1 MNELIH
7 TDSGTVNVSPKGVLQ
22 DASTPKG
29 DQMGEK
35 IGSEAASPET
45 VAGVAFRD
53 SNSGSKRVLV
63 ADDDPLTLRML
74 TAIVEAEGYKAVL
87 ARDGQ
92 EVVDILKKDVFFMA
106 ALFDMW
112 MPHIEGMELIRI
124 MKSDKRLNHIPVALI
139 SSERDL
145 KIWSESVAAG
155 ASIFIPKPFSPSHVQ
170 MALRMLASKR
180 VSAEVT
186 SPA

>member
-1 MNELIH
+1 MKELMH
-7 TDSGTVNVSPKGVLQ
+7 TDSGTVNVLPNVAIQ
-22 DASTPKG
+22 AASTDEG
-29 DQMGEK
+29 GQMVEK
-35 IGSEAASPET
+35 ISSEAALPGT
-45 VAGVAFRD
+45 VTGVAFRD

-74 TAIVEAEGYKAVL
+74 TAIVEAEGYKAVM

-92 EVVDILKKDVFFMA
+92 EVVDILKNDVFFMA

-112 MPHIEGMELIRI
+112 MPHIQGMELIRI
-124 MKSDKRLNHIPVALI
+124 MKSEERLKHIPVALI

-170 MALRMLASKR
+170 MALRMLASKQ
-180 VSAEVT
+180 
-186 SPA
+186 